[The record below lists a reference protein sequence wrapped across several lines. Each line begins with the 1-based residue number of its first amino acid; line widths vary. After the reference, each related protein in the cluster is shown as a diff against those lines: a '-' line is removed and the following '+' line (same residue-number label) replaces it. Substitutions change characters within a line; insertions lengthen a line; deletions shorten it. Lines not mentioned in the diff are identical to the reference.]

1 MSKVLEPRQL
11 GEQAED
17 ILADL
22 EVGLPKPVEEGPE
35 PAPRPEQVIERPG
48 FVSAGGNHFRGW
60 PGRRLPKAVAGP
72 TAGIQGQR
80 RGNHQKNHS
89 IDATDQNSG

>member
-35 PAPRPEQVIERPG
+35 PAPRPESAVERSEVPMS
-48 FVSAGGNHFRGW
+48 FEKEPS
-60 PGRRLPKAVAGP
+60 PE
-72 TAGIQGQR
+72 
-80 RGNHQKNHS
+80 
-89 IDATDQNSG
+89 NSLQ